1 MMKKWNLKTTKPFVV
16 LLLSVVCSNHLLAQ
30 SKTKLSIG
38 ASISPTTTGSLNTS
52 SSDAIVSNTGQ
63 TYTKYN
69 DSISNKETYRVSYGA
84 SVWILY
90 AISKNID
97 LQTGLTYLD
106 VGFQRQLSNLKYLD
120 RTYPG
125 IGTGEYSGIVIDKSN
140 VKKSID
146 LNYRYQYLQIPILA
160 NFDLKR
166 TRDLKFEFDM
176 NAGIG
181 LNFLLNHELQ
191 AKMVDSYKIEGKDEY
206 NFDST
211 GYSPRKF
218 ALNVMVGG
226 TMKYKYEKN
235 IYLFA
240 QPIIGFYPLS
250 VSAGEISSYPYYF
263 SLNLGLIYS
272 LKK

>member
-1 MMKKWNLKTTKPFVV
+1 MKKWNLKTTKPLVV

-30 SKTKLSIG
+30 SKTKLSLG
-38 ASISPTTTGSLNTS
+38 ASISPTITGSLNTS

-63 TYTKYN
+63 TFTKYN
-69 DSISNKETYRVSYGA
+69 DSISNKETYRISYGA
-84 SVWILY
+84 SVWVIY
-90 AISKNID
+90 ALTKNID

-106 VGFQRQLSNLKYLD
+106 VGFQRQLTNLKYLD

-160 NFDLKR
+160 NFDLKHS
-166 TRDLKFEFDM
+166 RDFKFEFDM

-191 AKMVDSYKIEGKDEY
+191 AKMVDSYKIEGKSEY

-211 GYSPRKF
+211 GYSARKF

-250 VSAGEISSYPYYF
+250 VSGGDISSYPYYF
-263 SLNLGLIYS
+263 SINLGVIYS

>member
-1 MMKKWNLKTTKPFVV
+1 MKNWNLKTIKTYVV
-16 LLLSVVCSNHLLAQ
+16 LFMALICSSQLMAQ

-38 ASISPTTTGSLNTS
+38 ASITPTITGSLNTS
-52 SSDAIVSNTGQ
+52 SSDAIVSTTGQ

-84 SVWILY
+84 SVWVIY
-90 AISKNID
+90 ALTKNID

-106 VGFQRQLSNLKYLD
+106 VGFQRQLTNLKYLD

-146 LNYRYQYLQIPILA
+146 LNYRYQYLQIPIMA

-166 TRDLKFEFDM
+166 TRDLKFEFNM

-181 LNFLLNHELQ
+181 LNFLLNHQLQ
-191 AKMVDSYKIEGKDEY
+191 AKMVDSYKIEGKSEY

-211 GYSPRKF
+211 GYSARNF

-240 QPIIGFYPLS
+240 QPILGFYPLS
-250 VSAGEISSYPYYF
+250 VAGGDISSYPYYF
-263 SLNLGLIYS
+263 SLNLGVIYS
-272 LKK
+272 FKK

>member
-1 MMKKWNLKTTKPFVV
+1 MKNWNLKKTKSFVA
-16 LLLSVVCSNHLLAQ
+16 LLMTVVCGSQLLAQ

-38 ASISPTTTGSLNTS
+38 ASITPTITGSLNTS
-52 SSDAIVSNTGQ
+52 TSDVIVSNSGQ
-63 TYTKYN
+63 TYAKYN
-69 DSISNKETYRVSYGA
+69 DSISNKETYRVSFGA
-84 SVWILY
+84 SVWVLY
-90 AISKNID
+90 ALTKNID

-106 VGFQRQLSNLKYLD
+106 VGFQRQLTNLKYQD
-120 RTYPG
+120 ATYPG
-125 IGTGEYSGIVIDKSN
+125 IGTGFANGIIVDQSN
-140 VKKSID
+140 TKKSID

-166 TRDLKFEFDM
+166 TRDLKFDFSM

-191 AKMVDSYKIEGKDEY
+191 AKMVDSYKIEGKSEY

-211 GYSPRKF
+211 GYSARKF
-218 ALNVMVGG
+218 ALNILVGG

-240 QPIIGFYPLS
+240 QPILGFYPLS
-250 VSAGEISSYPYYF
+250 VAGGDISSYPYYF
-263 SLNLGLIYS
+263 SLNLGVIYS

>member
-1 MMKKWNLKTTKPFVV
+1 MKKWNLKTTKPFVV
-16 LLLSVVCSNHLLAQ
+16 LLLSVLCSNHLLAQ

-160 NFDLKR
+160 NFDLKH
-166 TRDLKFEFDM
+166 TRDFKFEFDM

-191 AKMVDSYKIEGKDEY
+191 AKMVDSYKIEGKGEY

>member
-1 MMKKWNLKTTKPFVV
+1 MKNWNLKTTKSYVILLMAVV
-16 LLLSVVCSNHLLAQ
+16 SSGQLLAQ

-38 ASISPTTTGSLNTS
+38 ASITPTITGSLNTS
-52 SSDAIVSNTGQ
+52 SSDAIVSTTGQ

-69 DSISNKETYRVSYGA
+69 DSISTKETYRVSYGA
-84 SVWILY
+84 SVWVIY
-90 AISKNID
+90 ALTKNID

-106 VGFQRQLSNLKYLD
+106 VGFQRQLTNLKYLD

-146 LNYRYQYLQIPILA
+146 LNYRYQYLQIPVLA
-160 NFDLKR
+160 NFNLKR
-166 TRDLKFEFDM
+166 TRDLKFDFSM

-191 AKMVDSYKIEGKDEY
+191 AKMVDSYKIEGESEY

-211 GYSPRKF
+211 GYSARKF

-235 IYLFA
+235 IYVFA
-240 QPIIGFYPLS
+240 QPILGFYPLS
-250 VSAGEISSYPYYF
+250 VAGGDISSYPYYF
-263 SLNLGLIYS
+263 SLNLGVIYS
-272 LKK
+272 FKN